1 MISRRSWRQTMAE
14 RAEVSS
20 GGLEVGFSSTKK
32 QILLT
37 LKKEGAVSL
46 TDLAASVHIS
56 KMATLKHLTV
66 LETKGLVERSSRPGG
81 RGRPRAFFAL
91 SAGSAS
97 LFPEAYTH
105 MTLCALR
112 FIEEKIGREAIVRLL
127 RQRAQEVL
135 DANRNRVPDGSL
147 KEKVAELVKIRDEGG
162 YMAEVGHAGRNV
174 VEMFEH
180 NCPIMA
186 VAESYPEACRVERE
200 MFQNLLG
207 ADVETSHRVVAGDPV
222 CRFLVRGRPRSGA

>member
-1 MISRRSWRQTMAE
+1 MISRGSGGQTMAD

-135 DANRNRVPDGSL
+135 DANRNRVPDVADDDLPEHVLSRTPRLPGSGRPGAIPRRMGSPGG
-147 KEKVAELVKIRDEGG
+147 VRLVR
-162 YMAEVGHAGRNV
+162 AVGRRPGLPARKGR
-174 VEMFEH
+174 
-180 NCPIMA
+180 P
-186 VAESYPEACRVERE
+186 SPRRPTRGDRPRPERVR
-200 MFQNLLG
+200 
-207 ADVETSHRVVAGDPV
+207 R
-222 CRFLVRGRPRSGA
+222 LVRGREC

>member
-1 MISRRSWRQTMAE
+1 MGWRAFPRT
-14 RAEVSS
+14 
-20 GGLEVGFSSTKK
+20 
-32 QILLT
+32 
-37 LKKEGAVSL
+37 EGPPRIPPYFVN
-46 TDLAASVHIS
+46 ASVYDIS
-56 KMATLKHLTV
+56 V
-66 LETKGLVERSSRPGG
+66 VEGEVM
-81 RGRPRAFFAL
+81 AL
-91 SAGSAS
+91 SAGSAG

-112 FIEEKIGREAIVRLL
+112 FIEEKIGRAAIVRLL

-135 DANRNRVPDGSL
+135 DANRNRVSDGSL
-147 KEKVAELVKIRDEGG
+147 KEKVSELVKIRDEGG
-162 YMAEVGHAGRNV
+162 YMAEVGHAGRKV

-186 VAESYPEACRVERE
+186 VAETYPEACRVERE

-222 CRFLVRGRPRSGA
+222 CRFLVRGRAAP

>member
-1 MISRRSWRQTMAE
+1 MSVVG
-14 RAEVSS
+14 EVDA
-20 GGLEVGFSSTKK
+20 GALDAGFSSSKK

-37 LKKEGAVSL
+37 LKTQGSVSL
-46 TDLAASVHIS
+46 TDLAAALKIS

-66 LETKGLVERSSRPGG
+66 LETKGLIERSFRGGG

-135 DANRNRVPDGSL
+135 AANRNRVPAGSL
-147 KEKVAELVKIRDEGG
+147 TEQGAESVKIRDGG
-162 YMAEVGHAGRNV
+162 RYR
-174 VEMFEH
+174 
-180 NCPIMA
+180 
-186 VAESYPEACRVERE
+186 
-200 MFQNLLG
+200 
-207 ADVETSHRVVAGDPV
+207 
-222 CRFLVRGRPRSGA
+222 